1 MNIVDLHVHSN
12 KSDGSFSPTEL
23 VKLAVQKGL
32 SAFALTDHDTTAGIE
47 EALQAA
53 AEYNAAIDAAAEA
66 AGKKKLTVIPG
77 IEFSTEYEG
86 KDIHIVGLYIDY
98 NAPLFKERIQA
109 FADSRV
115 NRNKK
120 MCAGLKEAGMDISY
134 EKLLAAF
141 PGSVITRGHYA
152 KYMLEHRY
160 VKSMAE
166 AFERYIGDHAP
177 YFVPRE
183 KVTPGQAVRLIRSA
197 GGIPV
202 LAHPILYHMSDSRL
216 DTLVSRLKA
225 DGLIGL
231 EAVYS
236 TYSTAEERQMRRLAD
251 KYGLC
256 ISGGSDFHGATKP
269 KLELATGYGRLFIPE
284 EILDNLKEHLEA
296 VNTETETA
304 KIFFTDLDG
313 TLLTTEKTVTSAT
326 RSALF
331 AWTKAGNK
339 FALCSG
345 RAIDSVINVKETLD
359 LHFPGMYLIGS
370 NGGEIYDCESGRLIS
385 RIALTLGQVSL
396 IMRTAA
402 ACSVHC
408 HTYTDTHIVS
418 PADNDELQY
427 YRRVIHTP
435 VIITDKVTD
444 ALDKEPCK
452 CIAIELHDKTKL
464 ENFRQTLLSR
474 SNGELQ
480 LVYSND
486 CYLEIIPTASG
497 KGSAV
502 RTLCGRLG
510 IPLQNALAAGD
521 ESNDISMIEAA
532 GLGIAMQN
540 AKEEVKKA
548 ADIIT
553 DNDNDHDGLA
563 PILLNNLEQKCDSP
577 TLTI

>member
-12 KSDGSFSPTEL
+12 KSDGSYSPTEL
-23 VKLAVQKGL
+23 VRLAVQKGL
-32 SAFALTDHDTTAGIE
+32 SAFALTDHDTTAGLD
-47 EALQAA
+47 EALKAA
-53 AEYNAAIDAAAEA
+53 ADYNAAIDAAAEIPADHNAGADA
-66 AGKKKLTVIPG
+66 AAIGKKKLTVIPG

-98 NAPLFKERIQA
+98 HAPFFKEQIQA

-120 MCAGLKEAGMDISY
+120 MCAGLKGAGMDISY
-134 EKLLAAF
+134 EKLQAAF

-152 KYMLEHRY
+152 KYMLEHGY
-160 VKSMAE
+160 VKSMSE
-166 AFERYIGDHAP
+166 AFERYIGDHAK

-183 KVTPGQAVRLIRSA
+183 KVTPEQAVRLIRSV

-202 LAHPILYHMSDSRL
+202 LAHPVLYHMSDDRL
-216 DTLVSRLKA
+216 DTLVGRLKA
-225 DGLIGL
+225 AGLIGL

-236 TYSTAEERQMRRLAD
+236 TYTTAEERQMRRLAD
-251 KYGLC
+251 RHGLC

-284 EILDNLKEHLEA
+284 EILDNMKKKLR
-296 VNTETETA
+296 T

-313 TLLTTEKTVTSAT
+313 TLLTSEKTVTTAT
-326 RSALF
+326 RDALA

-345 RAIDSVINVKETLD
+345 RALDSVKEVQETLA
-359 LHFPGMYLIGS
+359 LHYPNMYLIGS
-370 NGGEIYDCESGRLIS
+370 NGGEIYDCESS
-385 RIALTLGQVSL
+385 RFLSRVTVTKAQVSL

-402 ACSVHC
+402 ECSVHC

-418 PADNDELQY
+418 PAENEELRY

-435 VIITDKVTD
+435 VIITDDVTA
-444 ALDKEPCK
+444 ALDREPCK
-452 CIAIELHDKTKL
+452 CIAIELHDKAKL
-464 ENFRQTLLSR
+464 EHFRQTLLAR
-474 SNGELQ
+474 TDGELQ

-486 CYLEIIPTASG
+486 CYLEIISAASG

-502 RTLCGRLG
+502 RSLCGLLG

-521 ESNDISMIEAA
+521 EANDISMLETA
-532 GLGIAMQN
+532 GLGIAMLN

-548 ADIIT
+548 ADVIT
-553 DNDNDHDGLA
+553 DGDNDHDGLA
-563 PILLNNLEQKCDSP
+563 SVLLGALES
-577 TLTI
+577 L